1 MKIRGAAL
9 VLALS
14 IVDSGVALAQ
24 CAMQG
29 ASTAVGRRASLAT
42 PLVLSSLG
50 DRTAVGWVVPDDLGQ
65 RNDDAA
71 AVVLGPDGAVVATL
85 DREEPASGGGQY
97 ENPIHRVSPVVRAG
111 AFAVD
116 LDHEENSEPGTTT
129 VVCGS
134 HRDDLVASTDG
145 PGGIT
150 LTFRLDATSQCR
162 TLAPEHP
169 LVLGAR
175 AELDAQRRP
184 SGTLRLLFGAPGSP
198 TLQRTSWSLPMR
210 GDLGAREYAAVRLLT
225 EQNALEGAQAVWVGD
240 AGWYVV
246 FRFGET
252 LYGGWVSPSL
262 QPVGALAPLT
272 AAPVSTGLPTVAT
285 NGREVLV
292 VHAARRSNADR
303 WALVAER
310 VTPRGTASPPLSLAI
325 EPPAGQHHFAPSVA
339 ALPAGWAL
347 GYSQGLLRGS
357 SRRRQHVWLVAL
369 DPQLAPRGAPVQVS
383 DDAGGS
389 DGRIA
394 SSGGRVHA
402 VYMAG
407 QGRRR
412 SVRAAVARCQ

>member
-1 MKIRGAAL
+1 
-9 VLALS
+9 
-14 IVDSGVALAQ
+14 
-24 CAMQG
+24 
-29 ASTAVGRRASLAT
+29 
-42 PLVLSSLG
+42 
-50 DRTAVGWVVPDDLGQ
+50 
-65 RNDDAA
+65 
-71 AVVLGPDGAVVATL
+71 
-85 DREEPASGGGQY
+85 
-97 ENPIHRVSPVVRAG
+97 VSPVVRAG

-272 AAPVSTGLPTVAT
+272 AAPVSAGLPTVAT

-383 DDAGGS
+383 DDAGGQRRS
-389 DGRIA
+389 DRFVRRPRTRGVHGR
-394 SSGGRVHA
+394 
-402 VYMAG
+402 AG
-407 QGRRR
+407 PSALRPRRR
-412 SVRAAVARCQ
+412 RPMPVTPLRPPSASGAVVCARAVFGPRRLRTHRRPLRPTREALPR